1 VVHAL
6 FFRKLRVIINECLL
20 VEASILPQCLFGL
33 QSSRSQ
39 MERFRDQ
46 IMFFPSDFGGDSEG
60 DF

>member
-6 FFRKLRVIINECLL
+6 FFRRLRVIINECLL

-39 MERFRDQ
+39 TESFRDQ
-46 IMFFPSDFGGDSEG
+46 NMFCPSDFGGDSEG